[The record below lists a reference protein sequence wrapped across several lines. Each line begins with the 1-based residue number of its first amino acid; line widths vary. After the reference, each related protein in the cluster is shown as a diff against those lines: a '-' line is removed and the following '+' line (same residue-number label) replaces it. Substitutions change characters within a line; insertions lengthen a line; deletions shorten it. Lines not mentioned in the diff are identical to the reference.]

1 MWRGG
6 IIGVPFLFIYDIYM
20 HVHMYITHGKNKSQ
34 VNMIVNSEVGVGMVR
49 IWFNDRLQRQEV
61 DYMEFFAGTGNL
73 TQQMRSAM
81 YRAARFDIKDHTPRN
96 KRSNYMDM
104 NSPSGYAFLSLKF
117 EVFSHPLDDSTHDL
131 QSVCFLTVWLVLG
144 RSHITFCR
152 RTPSFT

>member
-1 MWRGG
+1 MGYDLTQEMCGG
-6 IIGVPFLFIYDIYM
+6 VELLEFRSCLYMIYM

-61 DYMEFFAGTGNL
+61 DYMEFFAGVGNL

-104 NSPSGYAFLSLKF
+104 NSPAGYAFLSLKF

-131 QSVCFLTVWLVLG
+131 LSVCFLTV
-144 RSHITFCR
+144 
-152 RTPSFT
+152 